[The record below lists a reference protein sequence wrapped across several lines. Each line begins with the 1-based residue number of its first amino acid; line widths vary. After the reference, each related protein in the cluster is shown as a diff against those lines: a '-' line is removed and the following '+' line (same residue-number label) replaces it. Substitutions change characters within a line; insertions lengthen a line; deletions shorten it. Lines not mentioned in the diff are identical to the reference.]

1 MGVENNNWTI
11 ALEVPTYGP
20 GGGLPRPW
28 PDDYLLRVLVSDGV
42 VTIEG
47 DPAGLR
53 GLAVQ
58 MLSLAGPGVPAGYA
72 HDLDGH
78 LPAELEPGSVPLV
91 LLRTLDA
98 DHRYP
103 VAGPTAD

>member
-1 MGVENNNWTI
+1 MDVENETKSVT
-11 ALEVPTYGP
+11 LEVPTYRSQ
-20 GGGLPRPW
+20 GGLARLW

-58 MLSLAGPGVPAGYA
+58 LLSLTDPDVPPGYA
-72 HDLDGH
+72 HDLDGY
-78 LPAELEPGSVPLV
+78 LPAELEPDSVPLV
-91 LLRTLDA
+91 LLRTSD
-98 DHRYP
+98 
-103 VAGPTAD
+103 